1 MFPQPRQVELYETED
16 GYVPYEYWLDGLRDV
31 TGRGRIKMRITRLEE
46 TGNLGNWRTVG
57 GGVIKLIIDS
67 GPGYRVYLGQLG
79 ARVVIL
85 LCGGDTSTETA
96 DAVSAKEYWEDLQ
109 ASERKERVIVNAA
122 TN

>member
-1 MFPQPRQVELYETED
+1 D
-16 GYVPYEYWLDGLRDV
+16 GYIPYEYWLDGLRVV

-85 LCGGDTSTETA
+85 LCGGDTSTEAA
-96 DAVSAKEYWEDLQ
+96 DAISAKEYWEDLQ
-109 ASERKERVIVNAA
+109 ASERKE
-122 TN
+122 